1 MAEFSCCGVYLK
13 TMILKLFW
21 VQKGGGPQVGSIMI
35 NPGEGRQT
43 RSTPHVWGSCHFV
56 RPVPYHVHFLRY
68 HTCASSVSTVPVRSW
83 WSCRCCIYGFR
94 RCPEPSEVSAAS
106 EAWAARKAWGGPV
119 QQETEDG
126 QWASIRPARVDSTK
140 WHNTHTGAR
149 KWCHMLY
156 SGWFARESSD
166 WVMMQTVLFGFDSFL
181 HFFSKFDGRI
191 FLLWGLLKNDD
202 FEAFLGPERGGPTSG
217 LNHDKSRRGQANQVY
232 SPCLR
237 IMPFCKTS
245 SLPCSFCILIIRL
258 YKYVTHFR
266 TMVL

>member
-1 MAEFSCCGVYLK
+1 MVYL
-13 TMILKLFW
+13 
-21 VQKGGGPQVGSIMI
+21 
-35 NPGEGRQT
+35 
-43 RSTPHVWGSCHFV
+43 
-56 RPVPYHVHFLRY
+56 
-68 HTCASSVSTVPVRSW
+68 PVRSW
-83 WSCRCCIYGFR
+83 WSCSCCIYGCGR
-94 RCPEPSEVSAAS
+94 
-106 EAWAARKAWGGPV
+106 V

-149 KWCHMLY
+149 KWCNMLY

-245 SLPCSFCILIIRL
+245 SLPCSFSKVPHMRL
-258 YKYVTHFR
+258 KRIYSTCQVLMVVQMLHLWLPQMPRTFR
-266 TMVL
+266 SVSRKRSLSSP